1 MEDLK
6 SKYADLH
13 VSIKEYC
20 DKKDLEFEW
29 KTLSFPIIGR
39 IYYKREDDGQ
49 LNMGKTFEDIKPL
62 GKVEFIFGQ
71 ELVIKIDDEFEM
83 PEEVLNKLKNNIKKL
98 HYLFLQVYFETK
110 EGGSH
115 ELGKGSY

>member
-20 DKKDLEFEW
+20 DKKDLEFE
-29 KTLSFPIIGR
+29 
-39 IYYKREDDGQ
+39 
-49 LNMGKTFEDIKPL
+49 
-62 GKVEFIFGQ
+62 
-71 ELVIKIDDEFEM
+71 M
-83 PEEVLNKLKNNIKKL
+83 PEEVLNKLINSIKKL

-110 EGGSH
+110 EGGLH